1 MKIQPVRWLHPNSN
15 AVGNLYIEMKK
26 DFPEAVN
33 WYFLL
38 KIGILCVRSIRK
50 KFPSLRHE
58 FLPIDPPTTQ
68 YYYIR
73 VYENSWL
80 RICYCTI
87 SNMFCVRLHS
97 SLHLNCQNCPNLS
110 LTNLQLTFLRFF
122 KKHQRS
128 SSLSKSILNIYT
140 ASKKSSHT
148 Y

>member
-1 MKIQPVRWLHPNSN
+1 MQKICEISWVIIKNLINENSACQVTPSKLKCSRKPVRRNEKRFSWSCKLIFLVENRYTLCQEH
-15 AVGNLYIEMKK
+15 KK
-26 DFPEAVN
+26 
-33 WYFLL
+33 
-38 KIGILCVRSIRK
+38 K

-73 VYENSWL
+73 IYENSWL

-122 KKHQRS
+122 KNTS
-128 SSLSKSILNIYT
+128 V
-140 ASKKSSHT
+140 AAA
-148 Y
+148 